1 MQSLIEGLKKDGFL
15 MKELNEMRLAHRKRI
30 MAEITPL
37 CESLNDEGIAFQAET
52 EKG

>member
-1 MQSLIEGLKKDGFL
+1 

-37 CESLNDEGIAFQAET
+37 CESLMMKGLRFRQKA